1 MNRHLLSASIAA
13 SLTERAVRLRRRGFT
28 LIELL
33 VVIAIA
39 AILTGLAAPSISK
52 MFQTNRVQTEGSGFV
67 SDLMFARSE
76 AIKRGQGVSVC
87 ASADGAS
94 CSNSNTWNTGWIV
107 FSDTTQCSP
116 STPTGTQTP
125 LRVRTGFKGS
135 DTFTASYPTTFV
147 NNCVSFNRDGFAS
160 NLGGNAKVLFTLH
173 ASPVSTLTTRCVAVN
188 LTGRITTVTNSSDST
203 CS

>member
-1 MNRHLLSASIAA
+1 MNRHLLSVSIAA
-13 SLTERAVRLRRRGFT
+13 SLTERAVRLRQRGFT

-52 MFQTNRVQTEGSGFV
+52 MFQTNRVQTEGSSFV

-87 ASADGAS
+87 ASSDGAT

-107 FSDTTQCSP
+107 FPDTSACGVIGAMG
-116 STPTGTQTP
+116 TPAA
-125 LRVRTGFKGS
+125 LRVRAGFKGS
-135 DTFTASYPTTFV
+135 DTLAASYPTTFV
-147 NNCVSFNRDGFAS
+147 NSCVSFNRDGFAT
-160 NLGGNAKVLFTLH
+160 NLSNAKVLFTLH
-173 ASPVSTLTTRCVAVN
+173 ASPVSTLTTRCVEVN
-188 LTGRITTVTNSSDST
+188 LTGRITTVTNSAESLCT
-203 CS
+203 

>member
-52 MFQTNRVQTEGSGFV
+52 MFQTNRVQTEGSSFV

-87 ASADGAS
+87 ASSDGAT
-94 CSNSNTWNTGWIV
+94 CSSSNTWNTGWIV
-107 FSDTTQCSP
+107 FPDTSACGVIGAMG
-116 STPTGTQTP
+116 TPAA
-125 LRVRTGFKGS
+125 LRVRAGFRGS
-135 DTFTASYPTTFV
+135 DTLAASYPTTFV
-147 NNCVSFNRDGFAS
+147 NSCVSFNRDGFAT
-160 NLGGNAKVLFTLH
+160 NLSNAKVLFTLH
-173 ASPVSTLTTRCVAVN
+173 ASPVSTLTTRCVEVN
-188 LTGRITTVTNSSDST
+188 LTGRITTVTNSSESLCT
-203 CS
+203 